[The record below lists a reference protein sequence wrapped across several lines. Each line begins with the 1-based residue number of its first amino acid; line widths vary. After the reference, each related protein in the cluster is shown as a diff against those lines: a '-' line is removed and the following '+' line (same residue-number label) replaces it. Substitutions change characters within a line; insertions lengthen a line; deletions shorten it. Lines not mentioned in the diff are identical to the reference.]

1 MDMQA
6 IIPLVNWSNGIVMI
20 GVFAVVV
27 VALVL
32 VMLSLMNSGKGKQS

>member
-1 MDMQA
+1 M
-6 IIPLVNWSNGIVMI
+6 IPLVNWSNGIVMI

>member
-1 MDMQA
+1 MKT
-6 IIPLVNWSNGIVMI
+6 IIPLVDWSNGIIMI

>member
-1 MDMQA
+1 MKT

>member
-1 MDMQA
+1 MKTM
-6 IIPLVNWSNGIVMI
+6 IPLVNWSNGIVMI